1 MYKVIDGIDL
11 SGQKTLHGLTL
22 EQFYALMKHQ
32 EFKCAL
38 SGFKFRY
45 CDERKKYLD
54 YQYPNGKKQIAP
66 AIDHDHETGLI
77 RGILSERVNQLT
89 DQWHKWKAYGKLSE
103 PKELIL
109 FRSDVFSDVSKNNI
123 DNIENTEK
131 KITYF
136 EINPLFFDS

>member
-1 MYKVIDGIDL
+1 MDKVIDGIDL

-22 EQFYALMKHQ
+22 EQFYVLMKHQ

-103 PKELIL
+103 PNELIEPSSTESL
-109 FRSDVFSDVSKNNI
+109 IFSL
-123 DNIENTEK
+123 ENDQTMLDK
-131 KITYF
+131 R
-136 EINPLFFDS
+136 DSPGSGLSISSAFI